1 MAPIH
6 AIIILMNLIVFLGCV
21 YFLIVILS
29 IYVVFLLLP
38 DGFNNIICAIDCLFM
53 ALGYSER
60 ERPKSF
66 DEIQNLEMVFY
77 YFSTFNLNCR
87 LAYEM
92 HAMVDKS
99 TKYDKS
105 YRSSWC
111 CLCSGVF
118 VCSMIV

>member
-29 IYVVFLLLP
+29 KKSLRANTYNIYVVFLLLP

-105 YRSSWC
+105 YRSSW
-111 CLCSGVF
+111 
-118 VCSMIV
+118 